1 MECAFKPDKKYCQ
14 YFNIEHLS
22 YSDYVAGGVCEVTD
36 AAIGRY
42 LREGYRKYKGL
53 DFKTEVKQVKSII
66 KGVWN
71 QELKFDNQKLISIM
85 TDFPIKLELAQYPLP
100 SDANFRM
107 DVLMWKLRDFDQAQQ
122 WKENLEIFQRQ
133 DRKLR
138 EAIGPK
144 KKKK

>member
-14 YFNIEHLS
+14 YFNIEYLP

-53 DFKTEVKQVKSII
+53 DLKTEVKSIKSII

-85 TDFPIKLELAQYPLP
+85 SDFPIQLELA
-100 SDANFRM
+100 
-107 DVLMWKLRDFDQAQQ
+107 
-122 WKENLEIFQRQ
+122 
-133 DRKLR
+133 
-138 EAIGPK
+138 
-144 KKKK
+144 